1 MRTVHFEAE
10 MVCVDCGYTYT
21 AQCETDGS
29 TGVTSIIY
37 ATDENC
43 AECGS
48 AGVKEVE

>member
-1 MRTVHFEAE
+1 MKTTRFEVE

-21 AQCETDGS
+21 AECETDGS
-29 TGVTSIIY
+29 TGVTFIVY

-48 AGVKEVE
+48 ASVKEVE